1 MCGLTG
7 LFDRAAR
14 EAGQVLER
22 RVRAMADALRHRG
35 PDDAGTWVEA
45 EAGIAL
51 GHRRLAVVDLSP
63 AGHQPMVSLDER
75 WVIVYNG
82 EIYNFQEIARELE
95 AAGRSPRGGSDTAV
109 LLEACALWGVRA
121 AVERCNGMFAFAI
134 WDRRER
140 SLTLVRD
147 RLGIK
152 PLYWVQSGE
161 VFLFGSE
168 LSSLQAAGGWSQE
181 VDPASAAAFLRF
193 AYVPAPAS
201 ILRGVSKLPP
211 AHLLT
216 IPPVGAPRLER
227 YWNMLD
233 VAVGGL
239 ARPLDLGP
247 EEAADR
253 LEDLLR
259 DAVSRQ
265 MVSDVPLGAF
275 LSGGTDSSTVVALM
289 QAQSNRPV
297 RSFSIG
303 FPEAGFDESAHA
315 RAVAR
320 HLGTDHT
327 ELVLTAADAL
337 TVVPELPRFYDE
349 PFGDSSQ
356 IPTLVL
362 ASLTRRHVT
371 VALSGDGGDELFCG
385 YNRYLSVP
393 AIWHRIGRFP
403 RPIRCA
409 VRAMLELVGPGGW
422 EALARLVPASRRP
435 PEVADK
441 IRKALGCLDAGGP
454 DEIYRR
460 LVSQWSDPLALIA
473 ADAEAPSPV
482 FTARGEALPDD
493 PVARMQYLDAAT
505 YLPDDILTK
514 VDRASMAHSL
524 ETRVPLLDHR
534 VVEFAWRLPRR
545 MLIDEGGGKAV
556 LRWVLHRHV
565 PRTLTERPKMGF
577 GVPVGTWL
585 RGPLRDWAENLL
597 SEGALRASG
606 LLDPRPVREAWAAHL
621 AGRRNLQHP
630 LWTVLMLQAWLE
642 VFQRPSQPHA

>member
-1 MCGLTG
+1 MCGLAG
-7 LFDRAAR
+7 LFDRGAR

-22 RVRAMADALRHRG
+22 RVQAMADALRHRG
-35 PDDAGTWVEA
+35 PDDAGVWVEE

-63 AGHQPMVSLDER
+63 AGHQPMVSADGR
-75 WVIVYNG
+75 WVITYNG

-95 AAGRSPRGGSDTAV
+95 AAGRPPRGNSDTAV
-109 LLEACALWGVRA
+109 LLEACAFWGVRA

-140 SLTLVRD
+140 CLTLARD

-152 PLYWVQSGE
+152 PLYWAQFGE

-168 LSSLQAAGGWSQE
+168 LSSLRAAGGWSPE
-181 VDPASAAAFLRF
+181 VDPASVAAFLRF

-201 ILRGVSKLPP
+201 IHRGVSKLPP
-211 AHLLT
+211 AHLLVV
-216 IPPVGAPRLER
+216 PPVGAPRLER

-233 VAVGGL
+233 VAVHGL
-239 ARPLDLGP
+239 AQPLDLGP
-247 EEAADR
+247 DAAADR

-259 DAVSRQ
+259 DAIGRQ
-265 MVSDVPLGAF
+265 MMSDVPLGAF

-297 RSFSIG
+297 RTFSIG
-303 FPEAGFDESAHA
+303 FPEAGFDESGHA

-327 ELVLTAADAL
+327 ELVVTAADAL
-337 TVVPELPRFYDE
+337 AVVPALGRLYDE
-349 PFGDSSQ
+349 PFADSSQ

-362 ASLTRRHVT
+362 SSLTRRHVT

-393 AIWHRIGRFP
+393 AIWRRIGRLP
-403 RPIRCA
+403 RPVRCA
-409 VRAMLELVGPGGW
+409 ARSGLELMGPGGW
-422 EALARLVPASRRP
+422 EALARLIPASRRP
-435 PEVADK
+435 PEIADK
-441 IRKALGCLDAGGP
+441 VRKALGCLDADGP

-460 LVSQWSDPLALIA
+460 LVSQWQNPPTLTA

-482 FTARGEALPDD
+482 FTARGDALPDD

-514 VDRASMAHSL
+514 VDRASMAHAL

-545 MLIDEGGGKAV
+545 MLVDEGGGKAV
-556 LRWVLHRHV
+556 LRRILHRHV
-565 PRTLTERPKMGF
+565 PRSLTERPKTGF
-577 GVPVGTWL
+577 GVPIGAWL
-585 RGPLRDWAENLL
+585 RGPLQDWAESLL
-597 SEGALRASG
+597 SEGALHASG
-606 LLDPRPVREAWAAHL
+606 LLDPRPIRKAWTAHL
-621 AGRRNLQHP
+621 AGRQDLQHP
-630 LWTVLMLQAWLE
+630 LWAVLMLQAWLK
-642 VFQRPSQPHA
+642 AD